1 MDMHFKSATGIAR
14 LIRERKVSAVEVLE
28 HFLARVAKYN
38 PELNAI
44 IWLDLERA
52 RVCARAADASLAG
65 GEVWGPLH
73 GVPMT
78 IKESYNVAGS
88 PTTWGDPKLKNNV
101 TATSAL
107 AVERL
112 ERAGAVLFGK
122 TNVPLLLADNQS
134 YNAIYGT
141 TNNPWDLS
149 RTPGGSSGGSAAALA
164 AGLTGIDAGS
174 DIGGS
179 VRNPAHFCGVFTL
192 KPTWGV
198 VAPKGQALPGSYAY
212 SDISVIG
219 PMARGADD
227 LEVALDAMAGPD
239 EIDAVAWKVDLP
251 ACGARSLKDMRI
263 AVKLHDPYCDVET
276 EYVDR
281 LQALVDELAKRGATV
296 KEAEPK
302 LDTAHLY
309 EVYILL
315 LRAATSAR
323 TPDNDVERLR
333 MQGEAIGR
341 GKEPYL
347 DFTIRANTL
356 PHREWLR
363 LNNERHGL
371 RRTFAAFFEDHDILL
386 CPANVCAAVPHDQA
400 GERWERRIIV
410 NGKQVPTTN
419 SLFWA
424 GYSSLVYLP
433 STVGPAG
440 MIASRRLPVGYQAI
454 AASGRDRTAI
464 AFSRFVEREIG
475 GFVPPPGFD

>member
-1 MDMHFKSATGIAR
+1 MNTHFKSATEIAR
-14 LIRERKVSAVEVLE
+14 LIRERKVSALEVLE

-38 PELNAI
+38 PKLNAI
-44 IWLDLERA
+44 IWLDTERA
-52 RVCARAADASLAG
+52 RGRAKAADDALLR

-88 PTTWGDPKLKNNV
+88 PTTWGDPRFKDNV
-101 TATSAL
+101 TATNAL
-107 AVERL
+107 AVDRL
-112 ERAGAVLFGK
+112 ENAGAVLFGK

-149 RTPGGSSGGSAAALA
+149 CTPGGSSGGSAAALA

-198 VAPKGQALPGSYAY
+198 VAPKGQSLPGSHAYA
-212 SDISVIG
+212 DISVIG
-219 PMARGADD
+219 PMTRGADD

-239 EIDAVAWKVDLP
+239 EIDSIAWKVDLP
-251 ACGARSLKDMRI
+251 PCGARSLEDMRI
-263 AVKLHDPYCDVET
+263 AVKLGDPYCEVET
-276 EYVDR
+276 EYVDQ
-281 LQALVDELAKRGATV
+281 LQALVDELAKRGAKV

-302 LDTAHLY
+302 LDAAQLY
-309 EVYILL
+309 ELYILL

-323 TPDNDVERLR
+323 TPDDDLRRLR
-333 MQGEAIGR
+333 QQGEAIGL

-347 DFTIRANTL
+347 DFTVRAHTL
-356 PHREWLR
+356 SHREWLR

-386 CPANVCAAVPHDQA
+386 CPANVSAAVPHDQE
-400 GERWERRIIV
+400 GERWERRITV
-410 NGKQVPTTN
+410 NGRRVPTTH

-440 MIASRRLPVGYQAI
+440 MIRSKGLPVGYQAI
-454 AASGRDRTAI
+454 AASGRDKTSI